1 MTKPFNLL
9 DTSSTDE
16 RQGSSWDDGTTLWKT
31 EQMFESLIGG
41 GRKFTFYKSIL
52 RLSTTKAISSCS
64 NSLVL
69 ETKVV
74 TKIIKSA
81 NYSFLDCFAS
91 ILLFFL

>member
-1 MTKPFNLL
+1 MNGK
-9 DTSSTDE
+9 D
-16 RQGSSWDDGTTLWKT
+16 RVGTMAPPCGKQNKCLKA
-31 EQMFESLIGG
+31 LIGG
-41 GRKFTFYKSIL
+41 GRKFTFYKTIL

-91 ILLFFL
+91 ILLFLL